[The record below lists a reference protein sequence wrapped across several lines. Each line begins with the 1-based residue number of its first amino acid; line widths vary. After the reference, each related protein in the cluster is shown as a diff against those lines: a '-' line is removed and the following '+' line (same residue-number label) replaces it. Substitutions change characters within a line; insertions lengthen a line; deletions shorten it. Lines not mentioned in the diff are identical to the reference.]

1 MHETFFNKFSDL
13 PSMYYGYFRQLAQLA
28 FEQFEKQNVMFYSQ
42 DVPKDLVHFG
52 FLDSVSSLY
61 CGGGVSY
68 NFLHLTLQEF
78 LAAYHITQLS
88 NGIDV
93 FKHHSKD
100 ERWEVV
106 WRFVSG
112 LTGFRYFM
120 DIVRCNAFVSESE
133 GGKYLEVKNLLLHCL
148 FEGQSVP
155 DYMAILGRNKIYSN
169 QTTSPRPV
177 QSSRSSPLDRYA
189 LGYCTSNCSTRTTVI
204 WKVKMEFGSGDSFV
218 WGLNS
223 NHRGNGVIV
232 SHEMDSVVPTCLDSY
247 PYTILSGIKHLGVYL
262 AYRDDNTEQ
271 ALLQVLPLMKN
282 LTSLGLTF
290 PSPQMVKSSLSAIS
304 QSNLTQLRLKIKKYN
319 ETCLLF
325 ISGLINS
332 LSKLTIRVE
341 GLIIMTLVK
350 LYCRQVTPNL
360 FVMLCLNIRRELF

>member
-1 MHETFFNKFSDL
+1 
-13 PSMYYGYFRQLAQLA
+13 
-28 FEQFEKQNVMFYSQ
+28 
-42 DVPKDLVHFG
+42 
-52 FLDSVSSLY
+52 
-61 CGGGVSY
+61 
-68 NFLHLTLQEF
+68 
-78 LAAYHITQLS
+78 
-88 NGIDV
+88 
-93 FKHHSKD
+93 
-100 ERWEVV
+100 
-106 WRFVSG
+106 
-112 LTGFRYFM
+112 M

-189 LGYCTSNCSTRTTVI
+189 LGYCISNCSTRTTVI

-247 PYTILSGIKHLGVYL
+247 PYTILSGIKHLGVHL

-350 LYCRQVTPNL
+350 LYCQQVTPNL
-360 FVMLCLNIRRELF
+360 CDALFKPSSLNQLTLRLPHFAENCFDLLETNTCLTTVDIDSDEDLLLEPLFRILERNKTVESLKWSGHRVLSQQSMKELEKLDNSLSSNTTLKRLTLVIVTNICPCHIDDTRVALRCAEV